1 MSTSA
6 LRVRP
11 GLGRARWIAA
21 IVVFAVLAVVPLLLN
36 DLTFFVQTVLAA
48 VVVTGLSLFMG
59 YAGQVSLG
67 QSAFVAVGGLSVA
80 ALTVNLG
87 LPPLLT
93 LVLAPILGAVVAAL
107 IGWPLLR
114 LRGHYLAF
122 GTLAVLLII
131 QTVMATVPFL
141 GGGIGIFGIPPL
153 SVGPVVFS
161 GQLPYAYLALAALA
175 GAMAVA
181 HNLVNSR
188 FGRGIRALAGSESA
202 AASSGV
208 PVLRSKVVVFA
219 VAGAFA
225 GLAGGIGAFFTPFVS
240 QDTYPPF
247 TSFGYVIMAMVGG
260 LGTLWGGVVGAVA
273 LSLWLQL
280 LSALA
285 SLPGLPPTAGPIL
298 QYAGYGVVLVVFLLL
313 LPRGIVPS
321 VGDAVDRWIT
331 RRHLPPIPVDQPEPE
346 EDRVDAR

>member
-1 MSTSA
+1 MTTSA
-6 LRVRP
+6 IRVRP
-11 GLGRARWIAA
+11 ALGRIRWAAAIAVFVIAA
-21 IVVFAVLAVVPLLLN
+21 IVPLVLA
-36 DLTFFVQTVLAA
+36 DLTFFVQTTLAA

-59 YAGQVSLG
+59 YAGQASLG

-93 LVLAPILGAVVAAL
+93 LVLAPVLGGLVAAL
-107 IGWPLLR
+107 VGWPLLR

-131 QTVMATVPFL
+131 QAVMATVPFL
-141 GGGIGIFGIPPL
+141 GGGVGIFGIPPL
-153 SVGPVVFS
+153 SVGPIVLT

-175 GAMAVA
+175 LAMIVTR
-181 HNLVNSR
+181 NLVNSR
-188 FGRGIRALAGSESA
+188 FGRGIRAIAGSESA

-208 PVLRSKVVVFA
+208 PVLRSKLVVFA
-219 VAGAFA
+219 VAGAMA
-225 GLAGGIGAFFTPFVS
+225 GLAGGIGAFFTPFVGP
-240 QDTYPPF
+240 DTYPALA
-247 TSFGYVIMAMVGG
+247 SFGYVIMAVVGG
-260 LGTLWGGVVGAVA
+260 LGSLWGGVVGAVA

-285 SLPGLPPTAGPIL
+285 ALPGLPPTAGPIF
-298 QYAGYGVVLVVFLLL
+298 QYAGYGIVLVVFLLL

-321 VGDAVDRWIT
+321 VVSGYVRLRSRSARQRVPAREAA
-331 RRHLPPIPVDQPEPE
+331 RR
-346 EDRVDAR
+346 